1 MAERTVNVRIN
12 YQINTAEVEKARA
25 ASVAA
30 QKATD
35 DLRKASQEYGKAAA
49 QAHRENSNAAKQSAH
64 DIASLSKEFSGLYS
78 SIKLVLSAGLA
89 REILDSTLNM
99 ATLAGKIEG
108 VQKAFNRIPQ
118 ATLLMN
124 SLRKATHGTVTDL
137 DLMQKALTA
146 QNFRIPLEKLGTLLE
161 FAAVKAQQTG
171 QEVNHLVDY
180 IVSGIGYRSI
190 KRLDDL
196 GFTANRVKEALGGV
210 SLQAAD
216 MGQVMDA
223 ITKLMQEDLE
233 KTGGF
238 AQTSATKVEQLKVKW
253 EELKVAVS
261 EALTSP
267 ALLQFYEDTVDAL
280 KKGFEVVFGNNEK
293 LMAQEAKRSA
303 AKEVQSFKEIWMT
316 EEVLKNRKEANDIVQ
331 KEIDS
336 RKEMIA
342 MNEDEI
348 KQLKERFKF
357 LVDGKNTRYRDRDII
372 EDEIDR
378 IKLQVQYYNNKNK
391 VLQEGNNLLVDY
403 KEELEKITKIEGP
416 DYSKLKFKYEID
428 ELELQK
434 SYLRAKQFIEEE
446 SKNKAIE
453 LEAYIKLGSEDR
465 QQSFYDYM
473 SKEILGQDS
482 FNGLSVGD
490 ILFGPEEK
498 RKSDW
503 EILQDEFKKNWRGI
517 LSQGLDDTAMFLVAI
532 QDAELAAME
541 TKMSRLQEYY
551 SNELEMAGDNE
562 AAKKAIQ
569 EKSDRELAR
578 MKYVLAQKEWQ
589 NKRNAVLINTAAG
602 IAQNI
607 AEYPWPTWIL
617 PVAVTAAQGAAQL
630 AAIEKSKPRFAKG
643 VLNLQGPGTS
653 TSDSISAYLS
663 KGESVMTAE
672 ETRRSFGLLEAIKEN
687 KIDDSILKGI
697 DFSGGRRA
705 QSNVDLSPVVNELK
719 AIKEGQ
725 YNLER
730 QHGLTYRLY
739 QDSSGNCKKVRAK
752 AMGKF

>member
-49 QAHRENSNAAKQSAH
+49 QAHRENSAAAKQSAH

-223 ITKLMQEDLE
+223 VTKLMAEDLE

-238 AQTSATKVEQLKVKW
+238 VKTSATEVEILATQWEKLKVS
-253 EELKVAVS
+253 VS
-261 EALTSP
+261 TALTSP
-267 ALLQFYEDTVDAL
+267 AILKFYNGSIKALQS
-280 KKGFEVVFGNNEK
+280 GFDFLFGDLDK
-293 LMAQEAKRSA
+293 RRQEQAKTQA
-303 AKEVQSFKEIWMT
+303 A
-316 EEVLKNRKEANDIVQ
+316 EEVENFKKMYAEILKERIKGAEQIQ

-336 RKEMIA
+336 RKNM
-342 MNEDEI
+342 MLLNEGELD
-348 KQLKERFKF
+348 QLRDRFKILIDSSKTKF
-357 LVDGKNTRYRDRDII
+357 RDTEATEEEI
-372 EDEIDR
+372 ER
-378 IKLQVQYYNNKNK
+378 IKEQVAFYKQKNIM
-391 VLQEGNNLLVDY
+391 LQESMNILVGY
-403 KEELEKITKIEGP
+403 KEQLAEVGKDEQKSQQS
-416 DYSKLKFKYEID
+416 YLKFK
-428 ELELQK
+428 
-434 SYLRAKQFIEEE
+434 STIEEYSE
-446 SKNKAIE
+446 QTPVFITPKFSEEDMKKVHD
-453 LEAYIKLGSEDR
+453 EAYE
-465 QQSFYDYM
+465 YM
-473 SKEILGQDS
+473 SNEILQGEN

-503 EILQDEFKKNWRGI
+503 EILQQEFRENWRGI
-517 LSQGLDDTAMFLVAI
+517 LGQGISDTANFLITI
-532 QDAELAAME
+532 QDAEIAAME
-541 TKMSRLQEYY
+541 NRMDAIRSFYGQ
-551 SNELEMAGDNE
+551 ELELAGDNE
-562 AAKKAIQ
+562 RRKKEISIKEQ
-569 EKSDRELAR
+569 RDLEKVRREIA
-578 MKYVLAQKEWQ
+578 YKEWQ
-589 NKRNAVLINTAAG
+589 NRRNAILIDTAAG
-602 IAQNI
+602 IAKNI
-607 AEYPWPTWIL
+607 AAYEWPAWII
-617 PVAVTAAQGAAQL
+617 PAAFTAAQGAAQL
-630 AAIEKSKPRFAKG
+630 AAVDKARPRFAKG
-643 VLNLQGPGTS
+643 VLNLKGPGTE

-663 KGESVMTAE
+663 KGESVMTAD

-697 DFSGGRRA
+697 DFSGGRRMTT
-705 QSNVDLSPVVNELK
+705 NIDLSPVVNKLDEIVKSNYDLVEK
-719 AIKEGQ
+719 NGLLYKV
-725 YNLER
+725 YNS
-730 QHGLTYRLY
+730 G
-739 QDSSGNCKKVRAK
+739 SGNKKLVRAK
-752 AMGKF
+752 IMGNF